1 MSRGISNILI
11 EKAFRDL
18 NDEDIDDNFV
28 GVFPGNHINRF
39 INCKTMMLEK
49 KGKYTFI
56 VPNIDSSDKDGT
68 QW

>member
-1 MSRGISNILI
+1 MSRGISNIQI

-18 NDEDIDDNFV
+18 NDEDIDDNFA
-28 GVFPGNHINRF
+28 GVFPGNDINRF

-49 KGKYTFI
+49 KGKYIFI

>member
-18 NDEDIDDNFV
+18 NDEDIDDNFA

-49 KGKYTFI
+49 
-56 VPNIDSSDKDGT
+56 
-68 QW
+68 

>member
-1 MSRGISNILI
+1 MSRGISNIQI

-18 NDEDIDDNFV
+18 NDEDIDDNFA

-49 KGKYTFI
+49 KGKIYLYC
-56 VPNIDSSDKDGT
+56 SKH
-68 QW
+68 

>member
-1 MSRGISNILI
+1 MSRGISNIQI

-18 NDEDIDDNFV
+18 NDEDIDDNFA

-49 KGKYTFI
+49 KGKNTFI